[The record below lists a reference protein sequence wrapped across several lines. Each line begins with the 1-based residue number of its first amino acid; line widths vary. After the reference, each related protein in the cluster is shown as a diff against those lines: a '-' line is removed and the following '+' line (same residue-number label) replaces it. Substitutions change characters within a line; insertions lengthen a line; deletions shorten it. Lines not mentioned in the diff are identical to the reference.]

1 MARRC
6 FEANGLVHAS
16 PGWARLDHPG

>member
-6 FEANGLVHAS
+6 FQANGLVHAS